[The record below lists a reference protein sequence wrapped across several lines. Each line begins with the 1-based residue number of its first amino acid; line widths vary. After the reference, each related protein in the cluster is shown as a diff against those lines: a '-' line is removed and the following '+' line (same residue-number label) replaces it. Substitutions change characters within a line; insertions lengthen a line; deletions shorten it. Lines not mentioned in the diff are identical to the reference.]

1 MRRREHLVA
10 RALTALGLAASLAY
24 LTWRVGISTWGPWWL
39 AVPTLLIEFVAVAG
53 SALLAWALWPM
64 PAAARPPHPA
74 ATRPENGSE
83 GAALVRVAVDVLV
96 RVTDQA
102 DHEVRATLVAAA
114 AMRGVQRVLLVDHSG
129 RPGMAALA
137 EEMGAIPVPLT
148 ATPSGPSAL
157 ASVTQAATPWCVVL
171 AAGDIPSIDL
181 VDRLAP
187 HLDDPTVAVVQGL
200 GRSFAEDSPEHGPN
214 RRHELTFE
222 WTGLNPA
229 LGSRGVAMWLG
240 TGAVVRLDALRD
252 VAAVAGTHPLE
263 SHWMATSDLLAAGWK
278 VVAPDVTV
286 LARRSLSSEAAVHV
300 DRADRARIARRMLL
314 GGGGALRRG
323 PLPLH
328 ARLAHLAW
336 AVRPLSGFRRTAFLA
351 VLCGAL
357 LAGQVPFTA
366 GLVPLLALW
375 LPAFLATS
383 LGLSLLSGWTLQPGD
398 RTRWSLHTLGPV
410 WSSLRA
416 QPATRSSGHLRV
428 PALYGAGLTVAV
440 VALSIVLAMRG
451 LSERVT
457 HTLGELRQG
466 HLLALLL
473 VSLWTLALSLDL
485 LRVLARRAQLR
496 RSPRVVAA
504 LTATLGDLGVT
515 VVDMTPLGAGLLSI
529 TPAAVGEQMTLTT
542 AIPTSTGITDVAIPC
557 TVRNS
562 MVRGGEWRI
571 GVEFG
576 RLESAAA
583 VALAEFCSIEPMWE
597 RMGAMPGRSVTEAR
611 PIVYL
616 PDPEDA
622 GPARLAVRALALA
635 ALLGAVASG
644 LPGRADAA
652 ETVTRHLHVT
662 VVAGASAGDPEDGVP
677 VDTGVPDTL
686 VDHDEPVA
694 TTEPADVAS
703 AGEDPTGEDPTGEDP
718 TGEDPAGAGGAV
730 VVVVCADDRGAD
742 GQWGTNDD
750 HYLAPVSAVTGP
762 DGSIDVEI
770 VGQACWA
777 AVEPPQGAA
786 AGAPAGDPEPGA
798 VVLTDEPRA
807 LDLADDRV
815 TTVAVVTTSAPGDGR
830 AAALPASPADV
841 HWVPRAGAAAQA
853 EPTGPATATG
863 PADLPTP
870 PAPPT
875 AADGTTDALGVLNLA
890 VLVVAV
896 LLVGS
901 LLLGMV
907 RPRSLSRV
915 QPL

>member
-10 RALTALGLAASLAY
+10 RAVTALGLVASVAY
-24 LTWRVGISTWGPWWL
+24 LTWRIGFTRGGPWWL
-39 AVPTLLIEFVAVAG
+39 AVPTLVIEVAAAGG
-53 SALLAWALWPM
+53 SAALAWALWPM
-64 PAAARPPHPA
+64 PAAVHPPRPADDGAPA
-74 ATRPENGSE
+74 GSE
-83 GAALVRVAVDVLV
+83 GASLVRVAVDVLV

-102 DHEVRATLVAAA
+102 DHEVRATLVAAKS
-114 AMRGVQRVLLVDHSG
+114 MRGVQRVLLVDHSE
-129 RPGMAALA
+129 RPGMAVLA
-137 EEMGAIPVPLT
+137 KELGAVPVPLT
-148 ATPSGPSAL
+148 ATPAGPSAL
-157 ASVTQAATPWCVVL
+157 AAITAAATPWCVML
-171 AAGDIPSIDL
+171 AAGDVPAIDL

-187 HLDDPTVAVVQGL
+187 YLDDPTVAVVQGL

-229 LGSRGVAMWLG
+229 LGTRGVAMWLG
-240 TGAVVRLDALRD
+240 TGSIVRLDALRD
-252 VAAVAGTHPLE
+252 VAAPTGAHPLE
-263 SHWMATSDLLAAGWK
+263 SHWSATSALLAAGWK

-286 LARRSLSSEAAVHV
+286 LARRSLPSEAAVHV
-300 DRADRARIARRMLL
+300 DRADRARAARRLL
-314 GGGGALRRG
+314 FAPGGALRRG
-323 PLPLH
+323 PLPTPV
-328 ARLAHLAW
+328 RLAHLAW
-336 AVRPLSGFRRTAFLA
+336 AVRPLSGFRRSAFLA

-366 GLVPLLALW
+366 GVAPLLAMW

-383 LGLSLLSGWTLQPGD
+383 IGLALLSGWTLRPGD

-410 WSSLRA
+410 WSSLRHEPVA
-416 QPATRSSGHLRV
+416 RPGGHRRV

-440 VALSIVLAMRG
+440 VALSVVLVLRG

-466 HLLALLL
+466 QLLALLL

-515 VVDMTPLGAGLLSI
+515 VVDMTPLGAGLLS
-529 TPAAVGEQMTLTT
+529 TSAAAVGEHLTLLT
-542 AIPTSTGITDVAIPC
+542 AIPTATGITDVEIPC

-562 MVRGGEWRI
+562 MIRGGEWRI

-576 RLESAAA
+576 QLENAAA
-583 VALAEFCSIEPMWE
+583 IALAEFCSIEPIWE

-652 ETVTRHLHVT
+652 GAVTRHVQGT
-662 VVAGASAGDPEDGVP
+662 VVAGVTADDPDGGVP

-686 VDHDEPVA
+686 VDHDEPIP
-694 TTEPADVAS
+694 TTEAPSQAS
-703 AGEDPTGEDPTGEDP
+703 EGVSDGTSGEAGEGD
-718 TGEDPAGAGGAV
+718 AVSGAV
-730 VVVVCADDRGAD
+730 VVVVCSDDAGDD

-750 HYLAPVSAVTGP
+750 HYLPPVSAVTGP
-762 DGSIDVEI
+762 DGTFDLEID
-770 VGQACWA
+770 GLACWA
-777 AVEPPQGAA
+777 SVEPP
-786 AGAPAGDPEPGA
+786 AGYSVDVPAGDNPT
-798 VVLTDEPRA
+798 VLSEEPRA
-807 LDLADDRV
+807 LDLAGDLAGDWAL
-815 TTVAVVTTSAPGDGR
+815 TVPLAPTAMEGPDGR
-830 AAALPASPADV
+830 AGAPRTLAEVQWVPRAAAPDAAPEATTPPAALPAPPVPPVPAD
-841 HWVPRAGAAAQA
+841 
-853 EPTGPATATG
+853 E
-863 PADLPTP
+863 PADPLS
-870 PAPPT
+870 
-875 AADGTTDALGVLNLA
+875 VLNLV
-890 VLVVAV
+890 VLAAAG

-907 RPRSLSRV
+907 RPRSLARV